1 MCRRRPLFRMM
12 VPALC
17 LLAAAQVQADD
28 IMFRVEQAGNLD
40 LDAGKLA
47 AVLAS
52 DAIEVRVT
60 MAPVI
65 ALPGWTGRVGLCGV
79 SSIRDVCI
87 KKRWRSV
94 FLRGRKVVR
103 TGNSLRFHVPAWHWF
118 GLMPYRPA
126 GPVRVSL
133 PPFWPGDLPLNIDTT
148 LAELS
153 GSAGL
158 QLVGDMHL
166 SPPYVGVASWQLL
179 TRRGQEQ
186 AAPAWRMTACDPAVT
201 TNPAIEP
208 RMRPH
213 RQAGAY
219 VEWLGTL
226 ADNPW
231 WAGQID
237 GVTQEQGVAPAGAP
251 AWDWRRVTVVRGG
264 ETVRYLRV
272 EEPRLLASA
281 CPGTTRQE
289 FTWRN
294 DELLGASIRQTPDM
308 AEGDAACDGLLA
320 TSRDVLWWGGVVEH
334 GSEAGPAGQKTWDR
348 WRDEDTA
355 CRSAVQAVP
364 EVSDLMA
371 AASQWRQAVGQL
383 QPER

>member
-1 MCRRRPLFRMM
+1 MM